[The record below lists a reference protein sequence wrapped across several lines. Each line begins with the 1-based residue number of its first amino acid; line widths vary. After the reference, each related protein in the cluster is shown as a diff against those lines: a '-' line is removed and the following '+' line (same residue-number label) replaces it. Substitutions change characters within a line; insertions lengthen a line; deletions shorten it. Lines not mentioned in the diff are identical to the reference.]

1 MNLIQYWKEENKQD
15 FDAFVKT
22 NTSVSQIQALTEL
35 KKDAVELTTDEFGQV
50 EVVEIDAIDNLIRTI
65 EEGNPIVENNK
76 TITDQLDKSE
86 VASVLYGNNYRKLP
100 EDSVVL
106 SREEYEM
113 LKSLYDTQKGAIMT
127 SSIGDLPLTV
137 EGLRKAVD
145 EIIRLNRVE
154 TELQELNAKYYNE
167 AKDLRRELKQTRK
180 DTAKAIL
187 NVLYFNL
194 QNGVMGRIQEIAK
207 NYGVEV
213 EE

>member
-1 MNLIQYWKEENKQD
+1 MNLIQDWKEKNKQD

-50 EVVEIDAIDNLIRTI
+50 EVVEIDAIDKLISKI
-65 EEGNPIVENNK
+65 KGGNPIVENNK
-76 TITDQLDKSE
+76 KF
-86 VASVLYGNNYRKLP
+86 P

-145 EIIRLNRVE
+145 EITRLNRVE

>member
-1 MNLIQYWKEENKQD
+1 
-15 FDAFVKT
+15 
-22 NTSVSQIQALTEL
+22 
-35 KKDAVELTTDEFGQV
+35 
-50 EVVEIDAIDNLIRTI
+50 
-65 EEGNPIVENNK
+65 
-76 TITDQLDKSE
+76 
-86 VASVLYGNNYRKLP
+86 
-100 EDSVVL
+100 
-106 SREEYEM
+106 M

-145 EIIRLNRVE
+145 EITRLNRVE

-194 QNGVMGRIQEIAK
+194 QNSVMGRIQEIAK

>member
-1 MNLIQYWKEENKQD
+1 MNLIQDWKEKDKQD

-50 EVVEIDAIDNLIRTI
+50 EVVEIDAIDKLISKI
-65 EEGNPIVENNK
+65 ERGNPIVENNK
-76 TITDQLDKSE
+76 
-86 VASVLYGNNYRKLP
+86 KLP

-145 EIIRLNRVE
+145 EITRLNRVE

-194 QNGVMGRIQEIAK
+194 QNSVMGRIQEIAK

>member
-1 MNLIQYWKEENKQD
+1 MNLIQDWKEKNKQD

-50 EVVEIDAIDNLIRTI
+50 EVVEIDAIDKLISKI
-65 EEGNPIVENNK
+65 EGGNPIVENN
-76 TITDQLDKSE
+76 
-86 VASVLYGNNYRKLP
+86 KLP

-127 SSIGDLPLTV
+127 SSIGDLPLTI

-145 EIIRLNRVE
+145 EITRLNRVE

-194 QNGVMGRIQEIAK
+194 QNSVMGRIQEIAK
-207 NYGVEV
+207 NYDVEV

>member
-1 MNLIQYWKEENKQD
+1 MNLIQDWKEKNKQD

-35 KKDAVELTTDEFGQV
+35 KKDAVELTTDEFGRV
-50 EVVEIDAIDNLIRTI
+50 EVVEIDAIDKLISKI
-65 EEGNPIVENNK
+65 EGGNPIVENNK
-76 TITDQLDKSE
+76 
-86 VASVLYGNNYRKLP
+86 KLP

-145 EIIRLNRVE
+145 EITRLNRVE

-180 DTAKAIL
+180 ETAKAIL

>member
-1 MNLIQYWKEENKQD
+1 MTRQEQ
-15 FDAFVKT
+15 
-22 NTSVSQIQALTEL
+22 
-35 KKDAVELTTDEFGQV
+35 
-50 EVVEIDAIDNLIRTI
+50 I
-65 EEGNPIVENNK
+65 EEMAKYVCNVCDFKCDWFQSGMKEDSICTTAQE
-76 TITDQLDKSE
+76 TAE
-86 VASVLYGNNYRKLP
+86 ALYNAGYRKIQ
-100 EDSVVL
+100 DGTVVL

-145 EIIRLNRVE
+145 EITRLNRVE

>member
-1 MNLIQYWKEENKQD
+1 MNLIQDWKEKNKQD

-22 NTSVSQIQALTEL
+22 NTLVSQIQALTEL

-50 EVVEIDAIDNLIRTI
+50 EVVEIDAIDKLISKI
-65 EEGNPIVENNK
+65 EGGNPIVENN
-76 TITDQLDKSE
+76 
-86 VASVLYGNNYRKLP
+86 KLP

-145 EIIRLNRVE
+145 EITRLNRVE

-194 QNGVMGRIQEIAK
+194 QNSVMGRIQEIAK